1 MAVAIS
7 GVTVGRHIRAEDVLY
22 VDVPEGHA
30 RDLQKMDL
38 APDDKMVLEETINI
52 KRKTEPFWAM

>member
-1 MAVAIS
+1 VAVALTE
-7 GVTVGRHIRAEDVLY
+7 VTVGRQIKVEDVLY

-30 RDLQKMDL
+30 RALL
-38 APDDKMVLEETINI
+38 RTALNPDDQMVLEEIVDI